1 MLKGEIEMENLRF
14 SIIIPSYNSV
24 DEIGRAIQ
32 SIREQTFKN
41 YEIIV
46 VDDCSTDNTYET
58 LSKEKDIKVIRNSTN
73 LKAGGARNKGLEV
86 AKGEYIIFLDADD
99 YFAEKATLQKINDV
113 IGNERTDIVYLGF
126 EIVGRIQEKWIPTE
140 ENSTISQRAQN
151 WKYENVWDVCWN
163 HEFLKENN
171 MSFVEKRY
179 FEDFV
184 FYYTGIMRAKTYKV
198 ASFVTHIY
206 TMYKSDS
213 ITSKVSEEKLQ
224 DLYINVIQFL
234 EELKNIP
241 PTKEKADI
249 VYAVYRV
256 VEYSTR
262 LLRQYEN
269 DLRTSNS

>member
-1 MLKGEIEMENLRF
+1 MDRLRF
-14 SIIIPSYNSV
+14 SIVIPTYNSV
-24 DEIGRAIQ
+24 NEVERAIE
-32 SIREQTFKN
+32 SVREQTFKN

-46 VDDCSTDNTYET
+46 VDDCSTDNTYEV
-58 LSKEKDIKVIRNSTN
+58 LSKQQDIIVIKNSTN
-73 LKAGGARNKGLEV
+73 LRAGGARNKGIER

-99 YFAEKATLQKINDV
+99 YLAEKETLQKLNDV
-113 IGNERTDIVYLGF
+113 IGNEKTDIVYLGF

-140 ENSTISQRAQN
+140 QNSSLSQRAQN

-163 HEFLKENN
+163 NEFLKENN
-171 MSFVEKRY
+171 MKFLENRY

-184 FYYTGIMRAKTYKV
+184 FYYKGIIRAKTYKV

-206 TMYKSDS
+206 TTFKSDS
-213 ITSKVSEEKLQ
+213 MTSSVSEQKLQ
-224 DLYINVIQFL
+224 DLYINLIQFL

-241 PTKEKADI
+241 PSKEKADI

-262 LLRQYEN
+262 LLKQFE
-269 DLRTSNS
+269 DSLREE